1 MTLLNINDILDG
13 SYDGL
18 EVDLD
23 ISGNVRPEQ
32 GSISQYYVV
41 PKENNNVR
49 LVADRRFGLLHGK
62 IYEIAKSE
70 GRRLK
75 IKATVRTEYSW
86 PEVYHFLEVKGLELG
101 ALETR
106 TIESEST
113 AA

>member
-13 SYDGL
+13 SYDSL

-41 PKENNNVR
+41 PEGNHNIR
-49 LVADRRFGLLHGK
+49 IVADRKFENSHGR
-62 IYEIAKSE
+62 IYLAAKEE

-75 IKATVRTEYSW
+75 IKATVRTKYSW